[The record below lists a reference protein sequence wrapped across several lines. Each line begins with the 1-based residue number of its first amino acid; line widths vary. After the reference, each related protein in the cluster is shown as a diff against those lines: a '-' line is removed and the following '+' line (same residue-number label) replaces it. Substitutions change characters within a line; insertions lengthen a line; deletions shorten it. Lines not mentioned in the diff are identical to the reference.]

1 MNNPPEVCICDW
13 VFRLDT
19 EKDIELLRQAA
30 LLLES
35 ENKRLTAMVLE
46 LTKEL
51 LVAKGKDKE
60 QLQLRLLQL
69 EQQLAAQN
77 RKLFGE
83 SSEKRADG
91 PGDGAPENANDF
103 ETTRTGIL

>member
-1 MNNPPEVCICDW
+1 M
-13 VFRLDT
+13 FRLDT

-35 ENKRLTAMVLE
+35 ENKRLTAQVVE
-46 LTKEL
+46 LTREL

-60 QLQLRLLQL
+60 QLQLRSIQL

-77 RKLFGE
+77 KKLFGE

-91 PGDGAPENANDF
+91 QADSAGDEEKAADG
-103 ETTRTGIL
+103 TRPDRAAELARSRGRA